1 MSNNTVI
8 PIVRVAVLA
17 GSESDATGRLTEM
30 ALPAELPLREIIPAV
45 KRLALPEDEDGDGP
59 VRLSLA
65 PIGGAPFSLDAT
77 LDTVGVVDGDLL
89 ALQRLPA
96 GPSSPPIVEDIAD
109 AAVIFSAARNRPW
122 GIGQIRRAA
131 AIALIGLI
139 VVCTGLAVAHHG
151 ATGALIGLV
160 TVSAVAVASVLAAL
174 LTRARL
180 PEFSVAL
187 SIAALAPVGAAFAL
201 AVPGEFGSANVV
213 LGAAGVTAWALISRI
228 VNERA
233 VAFFTGA
240 VVTGL
245 GVLVAAG
252 VAALWHVP
260 VSSIGCGLIVVALL
274 VTVQAAQLSAM
285 WARFPLPVIPAPG
298 DPTPSAQPRR
308 VLEDL
313 PRRVRLSDSHQTG
326 FIAAGVLLSL
336 IGSLL
341 VVGLTSQPPGV
352 WAWVLVVAAAAGATL
367 RARVWDTAAC
377 KAWLLS
383 HGYLLTASLVVV
395 FAATGRYPAAWWAL
409 AVLAVLVAVWLVI
422 ALNPGVADPD
432 SYSLPM
438 RRLVGFAAAGID
450 ASVIPVA
457 AYLVGL
463 FDLVLNR

>member
-1 MSNNTVI
+1 M
-8 PIVRVAVLA
+8 
-17 GSESDATGRLTEM
+17 
-30 ALPAELPLREIIPAV
+30 
-45 KRLALPEDEDGDGP
+45 
-59 VRLSLA
+59 
-65 PIGGAPFSLDAT
+65 
-77 LDTVGVVDGDLL
+77 
-89 ALQRLPA
+89 
-96 GPSSPPIVEDIAD
+96 
-109 AAVIFSAARNRPW
+109 

-131 AIALIGLI
+131 AFALIGLI
-139 VVCTGLAVAHHG
+139 LVCTGLAVAHHV
-151 ATGALIGLV
+151 ATSALIGLV

-174 LTRARL
+174 LTRTRL

-187 SIAALAPVGAAFAL
+187 SIAALAPIAAAFAL
-201 AVPGEFGSANVV
+201 AVPGEFGPANVI

-228 VNERA
+228 ITERA

-252 VAALWHVP
+252 VAALWHFP
-260 VSSIGCGLIVVALL
+260 LSSIGCGLIVVALL

-313 PRRVRLSDSHQTG
+313 PRRVRLSDAHQTG

-409 AVLAVLVAVWLVI
+409 AALAVLVAVWVVI
-422 ALNPGVADPD
+422 ALNPG
-432 SYSLPM
+432 SLTRTTTRCRCGGWSVSP
-438 RRLVGFAAAGID
+438 RR
-450 ASVIPVA
+450 ASMPRSFRLRPISS
-457 AYLVGL
+457 
-463 FDLVLNR
+463 DCSTWC